1 MKNRKLLIEWTAFI
15 LFVSSITNI
24 ALAAGEPNYYYPDYH
39 FRLIEYTV
47 QQIKNKKADGGAL
60 YLHRISNL
68 ERSII
73 PKLNGSYE
81 IGKNIQVDNE
91 IVIDWSHRKADLPK
105 WDELVGEYPPQLQLW
120 NFTRFFAT
128 EVGCE
133 NSIPIKDLTKE
144 EWESGIVRFKLGR
157 ITTFNCT
164 IPDKVF
170 DSGLNYFVI
179 AGINT
184 RYFSYQ
190 IVTPPVKIA
199 KPIVPK
205 FALILR
211 KPPRLLFEIK
221 QKSGENKIR
230 NYGWVGSTFILKP
243 KNYLSKRVKQIQ
255 IEGEITIPPDYVS
268 FSESEGYI
276 KYIKEIIFRKLG
288 ESKEGKIKELITEKN
303 STKMFFV
310 IGDTFTTPT
319 YYPYG
324 YIDIRPKV
332 SMDIADYLEIA
343 QFDDNTIYFK
353 NSPFV
358 FCDVNKN
365 DCTIPFTFNV
375 KKIVL
380 TYEDDTTTEST
391 EVDVISLAPQYPNYL
406 IIFEKLKTLV
416 DKVYKNQ

>member
-1 MKNRKLLIEWTAFI
+1 MENRKLLIEGAAFI
-15 LFVSSITNI
+15 LLLSSLTNI
-24 ALAAGEPNYYYPDYH
+24 ALLAGEPNYYYPDYH

-47 QQIKNKKADGGAL
+47 QQIKKKKAAGGAL
-60 YLHRISNL
+60 YLYRISNL

-73 PKLNGSYE
+73 AKLNGSYE
-81 IGKNIQVDNE
+81 IEKNIQVGNE
-91 IVIDWSHRKADLPK
+91 VVIDWSHRKEDLPK
-105 WDELVGEYPPQLQLW
+105 WDELVGTYPPQLQLW
-120 NFTRFFAT
+120 NFTQFFET

-133 NSIPIKDLTKE
+133 NSIPIKYLTKE
-144 EWESGIVRFKLGR
+144 EWESGIVKFNLGR
-157 ITTFNCT
+157 ITAFNCT

-179 AGINT
+179 GINT

-190 IVTPPVKIA
+190 IVTPPVKIT

-205 FALILR
+205 FDLILH
-211 KPPRLLFEIK
+211 KPPTLLFEIK
-221 QKSGENKIR
+221 QKAGEKKIR

-243 KNYLSKRVKQIQ
+243 RNYLPKRVKQIQ
-255 IEGEITIPPDYVS
+255 IEGEISVPPNYVS

-276 KYIKEIIFRKLG
+276 KYIKEIIFRKLN
-288 ESKEGKIKELITEKN
+288 ESKEGKIKELITRKN
-303 STKMFFV
+303 STNVFFV
-310 IGDTFTTPT
+310 IEDTFTTPT

-324 YIDIRPKV
+324 YIYIRPRA
-332 SMDIADYLEIA
+332 SMDIENYLEIA
-343 QFDDNTIYFK
+343 QFDDNTIYFQ
-353 NSPFV
+353 NSPFT

-365 DCTIPFTFNV
+365 DCTIPFTFRV

-380 TYEDDTTTEST
+380 TYEDNTIAEST
-391 EVDVISLAPQYPNYL
+391 EADVISLASQHPNYL